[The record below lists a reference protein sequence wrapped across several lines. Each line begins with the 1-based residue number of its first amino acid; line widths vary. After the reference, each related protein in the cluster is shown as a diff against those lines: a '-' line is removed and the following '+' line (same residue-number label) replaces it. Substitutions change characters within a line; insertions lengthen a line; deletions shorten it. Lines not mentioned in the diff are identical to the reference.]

1 MINRADHQ
9 NAPEPVILR
18 EAGIATGPAPPI
30 DVLISHVTFA
40 DKALGTGQTMTVQIT
55 VSHKNGTQ

>member
-1 MINRADHQ
+1 MVGCCNRDCS
-9 NAPEPVILR
+9 
-18 EAGIATGPAPPI
+18 APPI